1 MGIDPTLAAAAS
13 GATIAGT
20 RGLYSSPIQDLLKRR
35 AIAPRSPVT
44 QAAGE
49 ALKENAPVAGLALVQ
64 ERQRSANKDST
75 PTGALPVPK

>member
-20 RGLYSSPIQDLLKRR
+20 RGLYSSPFQDWLKQK

-49 ALKENAPVAGLALVQ
+49 TLKENAPVAGLTLVQ
-64 ERQRSANKDST
+64 ERQRMANQDSK